1 MSSPRSSN
9 QFGDHIETLSLSAE
23 WRSDGK
29 IETVLGIVRTE
40 NTVQRAIAADPFVL
54 SRLLTDMGNLRTW
67 AIGQEIKGDKLSPD
81 SWGRLVIARS
91 ETGEVIDMDPEK
103 FWDGI
108 YVWFRSR
115 GVDYTDGGY

>member
-1 MSSPRSSN
+1 M
-9 QFGDHIETLSLSAE
+9 SLSAE
-23 WRSDGK
+23 WRADGK
-29 IETVLGIVRTE
+29 IETVLVIDRTE
-40 NTVQRAIAADPFVL
+40 NTVQKAIVADPLVL

-67 AIGQEIKGDKLSPD
+67 DIGQEIKGDKLSPD

>member
-1 MSSPRSSN
+1 M
-9 QFGDHIETLSLSAE
+9 SLSAE
-23 WRSDGK
+23 WRADGK
-29 IETVLGIVRTE
+29 IETVLVIDRTE
-40 NTVQRAIAADPFVL
+40 NTVQKAIAADPLVL

-67 AIGQEIKGDKLSPD
+67 DIGQEITGDKLNPD
-81 SWGRLVIARS
+81 SWGRLVISRS

-115 GVDYTDGGY
+115 GVDYTDGG

>member
-1 MSSPRSSN
+1 M
-9 QFGDHIETLSLSAE
+9 SLSAE
-23 WRSDGK
+23 WRADGK
-29 IETVLGIVRTE
+29 IETVLVIDRTE
-40 NTVQRAIAADPFVL
+40 NTVQKAIAADPLVL

-67 AIGQEIKGDKLSPD
+67 DIGQEIKGDKLTPD
-81 SWGRLVIARS
+81 SWGQLVISRS

-115 GVDYTDGGY
+115 GVDYTDGG

>member
-1 MSSPRSSN
+1 M
-9 QFGDHIETLSLSAE
+9 SLSAE
-23 WRSDGK
+23 WRADGK
-29 IETVLGIVRTE
+29 IETVLVIDTTE
-40 NTVQRAIAADPFVL
+40 NTVQKAIAADPFVL

-67 AIGQEIKGDKLSPD
+67 DIGQEIKGDKLSPD
-81 SWGRLVIARS
+81 SWGRLVIARL

-115 GVDYTDGGY
+115 GVDYTDGG

>member
-1 MSSPRSSN
+1 M
-9 QFGDHIETLSLSAE
+9 SLSAE
-23 WRSDGK
+23 WRADGK
-29 IETVLGIVRTE
+29 IETVLVIDRTE
-40 NTVQRAIAADPFVL
+40 NTVQKAIAADPSVL

-67 AIGQEIKGDKLSPD
+67 DIGQEIKGDKLSPD

-115 GVDYTDGGY
+115 GVDYTDGG